1 MIEYGKL
8 KKLNEAPAAGQYL
21 IYTRKAVLFA
31 AYTSMAEVDAILQK
45 HSENGILEIHL
56 FDDKKEYR
64 AVASSSKRYPEGV
77 IEYVS
82 EIADTDEA
90 EIYVDHTLLD
100 PDAATSGQK
109 ILNVLNHISYGENG
123 MISIDD
129 YRLVMG
135 GVK

>member
-8 KKLNEAPAAGQYL
+8 EKLNEAPAAGQYL

-31 AYTSMAEVDAILQK
+31 AYTSMAEVDAILQNP
-45 HSENGILEIHL
+45 ENEILEIHL
-56 FDDKKEYR
+56 FDAEKEYR
-64 AVASSSKRYPEGV
+64 AVATSSKRYPKGV

-82 EIADTDEA
+82 KISDKDDT
-90 EIYVDHTLLD
+90 EIYVDQTLLD
-100 PDAATSGQK
+100 KEYADTSGQK
-109 ILNVLNHISYGENG
+109 ILNVLNHIRYGENG

>member
-45 HSENGILEIHL
+45 HTENEILEIHL
-56 FDDKKEYR
+56 FDDEKEYR

>member
-8 KKLNEAPAAGQYL
+8 EKLNEAPAAGQYL

-31 AYTSMAEVDAILQK
+31 AYTSMAEVDAILQNP
-45 HSENGILEIHL
+45 ENEILEIHL
-56 FDDKKEYR
+56 FDAEKEYR
-64 AVASSSKRYPEGV
+64 AVATSSKRYPDGV

-82 EIADTDEA
+82 KISDKNDT
-90 EIYVDHTLLD
+90 EIYVDQTLLD
-100 PDAATSGQK
+100 QDAATSGQK